1 MESQLLNDS
10 QVSEI
15 YGLTK
20 PWLRRV
26 RREHR
31 GPRFLRLGNKMI
43 RYRREDIEAYL
54 AAQTVETEAP
64 RTSDMRSG
72 NAA

>member
-1 MESQLLNDS
+1 MDNELLNERE
-10 QVSEI
+10 VSSR
-15 YGLTK
+15 YRLSV
-20 PWLRRV
+20 PWLRRA
-26 RREHR
+26 RRERR

-43 RYRREDIEAYL
+43 RYRREDIDAYL
-54 AAQTVETEAP
+54 VAHAVETEAP

>member
-43 RYRREDIEAYL
+43 RYRREDIDAYL
-54 AAQTVETEAP
+54 ASHAVETEEPGAP
-64 RTSDMRSG
+64 DMRSR